1 MGAHSHGIKCDGW
14 VASRSPL
21 QTSVQLTLK
30 STDSISTADSPI
42 SRPHCP
48 RRAIQ
53 ASKRIRGSLGY
64 RLKFQT
70 GWSTRTKGQLG
81 SINWQMTEIWHQ
93 GHWVFDPLVGKD
105 GSYFNPMW
113 LLQPSTPQ
121 AKQKMAGR
129 GSGRLTFLLSLGR
142 WVPSMENPTF
152 LLQFQVHL
160 GVRQV
165 ALPHCTAWLQEGL
178 GWMVLGNHSAPF
190 SRNTL
195 LARLEGCQVTEDFS
209 TINFMGRQDLSHLE
223 WEFII
228 SVIFCIQI

>member
-30 STDSISTADSPI
+30 STDGISTADSPI

-93 GHWVFDPLVGKD
+93 GHWVFDPLVDKD
-105 GSYFNPMW
+105 GSYFNPVW

-121 AKQKMAGR
+121 AKQQMAGR
-129 GSGRLTFLLSLGR
+129 AVEDGHSCSVQAGEFHPWRTQPSCFNFKSIWVSDRLPCHT
-142 WVPSMENPTF
+142 V
-152 LLQFQVHL
+152 
-160 GVRQV
+160 
-165 ALPHCTAWLQEGL
+165 LPDYKR
-178 GWMVLGNHSAPF
+178 V
-190 SRNTL
+190 
-195 LARLEGCQVTEDFS
+195 
-209 TINFMGRQDLSHLE
+209 
-223 WEFII
+223 
-228 SVIFCIQI
+228 